1 MSNEEFSQIIVA
13 LTKKDK
19 KLLSTFE
26 KNILGVTC
34 YLAPLAKRLI
44 ELGGNKSFDVYA
56 GSNPLDINII
66 AADGSKY
73 MYENPVSD
81 VEKQLE
87 SFEKGWG
94 WL

>member
-26 KNILGVTC
+26 KNLLGVAY
-34 YLAPLAKRLI
+34 YLAPLAKKLI
-44 ELGGNKSFDVYA
+44 ELGGNKSFNVYA

-73 MYENPVSD
+73 MYENPLKD
-81 VEKQLE
+81 TQNQLE
-87 SFEKGWG
+87 SFEQE
-94 WL
+94 